1 MDFGWLTFQNKEI
14 FIQYWIITLALDL
27 EEIRTFNSLDIFAFI
42 FSNKSNLF
50 SRNVYLF
57 TVFYFFFR
65 LLLKK
70 SEFME
75 ELSVLSISLSIAS
88 LGIFFLF
95 FSSNDDDDQD
105 GGKLIKSAQ
114 RIN

>member
-1 MDFGWLTFQNKEI
+1 MYIYLLS
-14 FIQYWIITLALDL
+14 FI
-27 EEIRTFNSLDIFAFI
+27 
-42 FSNKSNLF
+42 
-50 SRNVYLF
+50 
-57 TVFYFFFR
+57 FFR

>member
-1 MDFGWLTFQNKEI
+1 MCISLLS
-14 FIQYWIITLALDL
+14 FIY
-27 EEIRTFNSLDIFAFI
+27 
-42 FSNKSNLF
+42 
-50 SRNVYLF
+50 
-57 TVFYFFFR
+57 FR

-70 SEFME
+70 ILFMD

-95 FSSNDDDDQD
+95 FASKDDDDQD
-105 GGKLIKSAQ
+105 GGKLIKSLE

>member
-1 MDFGWLTFQNKEI
+1 MD
-14 FIQYWIITLALDL
+14 
-27 EEIRTFNSLDIFAFI
+27 
-42 FSNKSNLF
+42 
-50 SRNVYLF
+50 
-57 TVFYFFFR
+57 
-65 LLLKK
+65 
-70 SEFME
+70 

-95 FSSNDDDDQD
+95 FASNDDDAQD